1 MELKW
6 LKVQNHLNLGFKFY
20 FEGLYLKRAINLSLL
35 RGEICNV
42 SKIHMSDFHNW
53 KVLLETGNRHIEMI
67 MYMYISWHIK
77 NP

>member
-42 SKIHMSDFHNW
+42 SKIHMSDFH
-53 KVLLETGNRHIEMI
+53 KLESFT
-67 MYMYISWHIK
+67 
-77 NP
+77 